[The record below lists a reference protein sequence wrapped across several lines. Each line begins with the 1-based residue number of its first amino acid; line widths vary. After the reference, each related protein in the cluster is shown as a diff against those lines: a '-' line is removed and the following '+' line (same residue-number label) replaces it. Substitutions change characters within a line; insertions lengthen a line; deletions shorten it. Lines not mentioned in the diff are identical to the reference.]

1 MQISSIEQLKN
12 APISKESVISNAELA
27 TVLQILIG
35 KPFHLSGAPRTDG
48 SNLRKLI
55 SGLFVGKDIA
65 VAEEGQY
72 EIVPEKKKGV
82 PKMLLL
88 LLDSYIVTSGDSY
101 NLQVWNRIPN
111 SDNVLVQYPNGETIA
126 CRDIR
131 YVFVKVDVT
140 HQIIESV
147 IIMTDEDIEANFG
160 VFGVPTIKHQLIVA
174 DTKRK
179 DIIEG
184 RLVIQSKDSSR
195 MQRLCKTE
203 YVAPTKALSEID
215 VNDLLSISILKERLQ
230 SLKGQTLA
238 AADTKTRGQLLERT
252 AANLI
257 GYSPTDSLVGGYPDI
272 PNQLLEIKV
281 QDSPTIDLG
290 AHSPMLG
297 EIIVKGNRI
306 TTKDVRYLIALT
318 NSENG
323 VIEDII
329 LTAGRELG
337 KYFTYVPTK
346 SYKCQRSIPMDFFTQ
361 NKGKA
366 VCNPEYTKAD

>member
-12 APISKESVISNAELA
+12 APVSKESVISNAELA
-27 TVLQILIG
+27 TTLQVLVGQ
-35 KPFHLSGAPRTDG
+35 PFRLSGAPRTDG

-65 VAEEGQY
+65 VAEEGKY
-72 EIVPEKKKGV
+72 KIVPDKKKGV

-111 SDNVLVQYPNGETIA
+111 SDDVLVQYPNDETIT

-140 HQIIESV
+140 QQIIESIV
-147 IIMTDEDIEANFG
+147 IMTAEDIEAKFG

-184 RLVIQSKDSSR
+184 RLQIPSKDSIR
-195 MQRLCKTE
+195 MQHLCKTE
-203 YVAPTKALSEID
+203 YVAPTKALSEIN
-215 VNDLLSISILKERLQ
+215 VNDLLSIGVLKERLQ

-238 AADTKTRGQLLERT
+238 AADTKTRGQLLERA

-346 SYKCQRSIPMDFFTQ
+346 SYKCQRSIPMDFFVQ
-361 NKGKA
+361 NKGKS
-366 VCNPEYTKAD
+366 VYNPEYIKED

>member
-1 MQISSIEQLKN
+1 MQITSIKQLKN
-12 APISKESVISNAELA
+12 APFSKQSVISNKEL
-27 TVLQILIG
+27 TIVLQSLIG
-35 KPFHLSGAPRTDG
+35 QSFPLTGKPRKDG
-48 SNLRKLI
+48 SNLRKKI
-55 SGLFVGKDIA
+55 SNLFIGKDIS
-65 VAEEGQY
+65 VAEEAQY
-72 EIVPEKKKGV
+72 EIVPPKKIGV

-101 NLQVWNRIPN
+101 NLQVWNRVPN
-111 SDNVLVQYPNGETIA
+111 SDDVLLQYSNGETIT

-131 YVFVKVDVT
+131 YAFVKVNVT
-140 HQIIESV
+140 QQIIES
-147 IIMTDEDIEANFG
+147 IIVMMPDDIETKFG

-174 DTKRK
+174 DSKRK

-184 RLVIQSKDSSR
+184 RLQIPPKDSIR
-195 MQRLCKTE
+195 MQHLCKTE
-203 YVAPTKALSEID
+203 YVTPTKALNEID
-215 VNDLLSISILKERLQ
+215 MNDLLSIEVLKERLL

-238 AADTKTRGQLLERT
+238 AADTKTRGQLLER
-252 AANLI
+252 AVANLI
-257 GYSPTDSLVGGYPDI
+257 GYSPMDSLVGGYPDI

-290 AHSPMLG
+290 AHSPMMG
-297 EIIVKGNRI
+297 EIIVKENRI

-323 VIEDII
+323 IIEDII

-346 SYKCQRSIPMDFFTQ
+346 SYKCQRSIPMAFFAQ
-361 NKGKA
+361 NKNKA
-366 VCNPEYTKAD
+366 VCNPEYTKED